1 MIQNPLRSVPL
12 WACMLVC
19 GHQETIGSAV
29 VRYMAHALSLAYG
42 QTEGED
48 VGRRSM
54 TVAPTRL
61 RKRKKGNG
69 AATRYPRREVG

>member
-1 MIQNPLRSVPL
+1 
-12 WACMLVC
+12 
-19 GHQETIGSAV
+19 
-29 VRYMAHALSLAYG
+29 MAHALSLAYG

-48 VGRRSM
+48 VGPRSK

-69 AATRYPRREVG
+69 AAMRYPRREAG